1 MGLKVPTRTVPVSSS
16 ASVHRCSGGGG
27 WGVVIQLDR
36 FMYLGESFEEFR
48 RNMRL
53 IPQITMK

>member
-27 WGVVIQLDR
+27 GGGGGGWGGCYSTR
-36 FMYLGESFEEFR
+36 
-48 RNMRL
+48 
-53 IPQITMK
+53 